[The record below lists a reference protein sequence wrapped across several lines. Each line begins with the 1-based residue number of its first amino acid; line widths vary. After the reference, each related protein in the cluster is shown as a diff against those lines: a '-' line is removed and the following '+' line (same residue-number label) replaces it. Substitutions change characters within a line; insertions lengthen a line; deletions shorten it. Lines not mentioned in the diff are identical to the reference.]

1 MQAYKYT
8 GTLDPEGRIIPSEP
22 IALAAGEP
30 FEFVLWHGDNAETIA
45 MPQASSLQ
53 EALIKRP
60 QASLSFSPLPSTIQ
74 ILEEW
79 FAKADE
85 VTDAFDVTSAVDE
98 DELRWAALRE
108 KHGL

>member
-22 IALAAGEP
+22 IALTAGEA
-30 FEFVLWHGDNAETIA
+30 FEFVLWYGENAENIA
-45 MPQASSLQ
+45 VAQPSSSQ
-53 EALIKRP
+53 EALVQCP
-60 QASLSFSPLPSTIQ
+60 QASLTFSQLPGTIQ

-85 VTDAFDVTSAVDE
+85 VTDGFEVASGLDE
-98 DELRWAALRE
+98 NEIRWAALRE
-108 KHGL
+108 KHDL